1 MSLALYCVTLFMLRI
16 ISLWSIF
23 YTWISLQMLYYLN
36 SLFSSILAVISV
48 ILFFKMI
55 F

>member
-1 MSLALYCVTLFMLRI
+1 MSLALYCVTLFMLEI
-16 ISLWSIF
+16 ILFWSIF
-23 YTWISLQMLYYLN
+23 CTWIPLQMLYYLN
-36 SLFSSILAVISV
+36 SLFGSILAVISV